1 MHLIFPQRTRLIFL
15 SYTKKY
21 VWQSSNEKKTNFE
34 TVKVQPSGIGEVSQ
48 DTGISK
54 DTLHFYDKIGLLVPD
69 HIDPNNQYRYYSL
82 RNLWQLDMITTC
94 RKLNIPLETVK
105 KILSLKD
112 RGAASCVVDQKE
124 VWICF
129 GFKLFGKGKIYK
141 AQRIFKD
148 GSSGIC
154 SYFPK

>member
-21 VWQSSNEKKTNFE
+21 VWQSSNEKKTILKLKSSAIRDGWDELLLETFE
-34 TVKVQPSGIGEVSQ
+34 LLEMAFLYVTFINMMPG
-48 DTGISK
+48 SK

-94 RKLNIPLETVK
+94 RKLNIPLDFSVVK
-105 KILSLKD
+105 GQYAVQAMSICGTKVSKMRQVSLKIH
-112 RGAASCVVDQKE
+112 E
-124 VWICF
+124 
-129 GFKLFGKGKIYK
+129 
-141 AQRIFKD
+141 
-148 GSSGIC
+148 
-154 SYFPK
+154 